1 MPKLKDKILADNRA
15 KRKPFELILNGLFS
29 AFFIA
34 GFIFF
39 LSIAI
44 TDSED
49 MTIVSILMSIL
60 LLNWSVATIEATLL
74 SCFGHE
80 TISLEHE
87 CLVIRRKGCL
97 FRHHKVIPL
106 AIIRKIR
113 YDEGRCGW
121 YPRGLKFPEHLR
133 VYYGNSLFQSTRFG
147 LDIEYTEGGSVLGA
161 TIMNYVKQTQRKKQ

>member
-1 MPKLKDKILADNRA
+1 MPKLKDKILADNRG
-15 KRKPFELILNGLFS
+15 KRKPFETIMDGLLS
-29 AFFIA
+29 AACIA
-34 GFIFF
+34 GAIYF
-39 LSIAI
+39 LVCAI
-44 TDSED
+44 TDSEEFF
-49 MTIVSILMSIL
+49 ILSFVL
-60 LLNWSVATIEATLL
+60 PLVLVNWGVAHLEAFLL

-80 TISLEHE
+80 TISLKHE

-106 AIIRKIR
+106 AKIRKIR